1 MINKYIEQNI
11 NIQERLPKSNR
22 NPNPK
27 ILVKLMNENSIL
39 LKDQKYNINLITK
52 ANTKNVAAKVFTK
65 ENRFGNN
72 NFSISNI

>member
-1 MINKYIEQNI
+1 
-11 NIQERLPKSNR
+11 
-22 NPNPK
+22 
-27 ILVKLMNENSIL
+27 MNENSIL
-39 LKDQKYNINLITK
+39 LKDQKYNINLITR